1 MTTIKSSRAVHSTP
15 RHGLTRLRLAL
26 YLAALVLWG
35 LAKIA
40 SAQVTGQ
47 VVQQFFVP
55 FPEAD
60 FKTSLQ
66 AIAAANAVS
75 NQILTTVSIVVGTT
89 NTIIVY
95 DHWEDGYENDLN
107 NPTQT
112 STQIWGDGNTNTSR
126 PRLPQQHPAAGRGH
140 YPDERGDAAAQSVGR
155 SSTTG
160 ATASARPGR

>member
-1 MTTIKSSRAVHSTP
+1 MTTIKSSSAVLSTP
-15 RHGLTRLRLAL
+15 RHGLTWSRLTL
-26 YLAALVLWG
+26 YLMTLVLWG
-35 LAKIA
+35 LAKSA

-47 VVQQFFVP
+47 IVQQFFVP

-75 NQILTTVSIVVGTT
+75 NQILTTVSIVVGTS

-107 NPTQT
+107 
-112 STQIWGDGNTNTSR
+112 QI
-126 PRLPQQHPAAGRGH
+126 GRASCR
-140 YPDERGDAAAQSVGR
+140 ERG
-155 SSTTG
+155 
-160 ATASARPGR
+160 

>member
-1 MTTIKSSRAVHSTP
+1 
-15 RHGLTRLRLAL
+15 LTRLSLAL
-26 YLAALVLWG
+26 FLATLALWG
-35 LAKIA
+35 LARSA

-47 VVQQFFVP
+47 IVQQFFVP

-75 NQILTTVSIVVGTT
+75 NQILTTVSIVVGTS

-107 NPTQT
+107 NPTQP
-112 STQIWGDGNTNTSR
+112 STQIWGNGNTNGAPPPATPATSCR
-126 PRLPQQHPAAGRGH
+126 RTRSLP
-140 YPDERGDAAAQSVGR
+140 
-155 SSTTG
+155 
-160 ATASARPGR
+160 